1 LLPVSHFSPVKTNS
15 VNSGVA
21 KANRTNTMA
30 EKEIIEAPPAY
41 ISHSE
46 KADQAGLED
55 VSAKRK
61 AAGLNIVQN
70 PLQVS
75 FAKGDAEML

>member
-1 LLPVSHFSPVKTNS
+1 
-15 VNSGVA
+15 
-21 KANRTNTMA
+21 MA
-30 EKEIIEAPPAY
+30 EKEILEAPPAY

-75 FAKGDAEML
+75 FAKVDAEML